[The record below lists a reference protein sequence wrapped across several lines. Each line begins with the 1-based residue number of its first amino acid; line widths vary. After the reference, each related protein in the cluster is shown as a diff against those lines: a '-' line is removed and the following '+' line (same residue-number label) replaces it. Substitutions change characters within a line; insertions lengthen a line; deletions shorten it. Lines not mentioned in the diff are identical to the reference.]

1 MYTLT
6 INFTSKYV
14 DCIEQVSLNLFVLS
28 HNLNFNRCEIPRVIP
43 GCSQQFELWG
53 ISALFKKIL
62 LLLMVCRYF
71 SFSSKNTHV
80 IGPLKNLLIV
90 KPLTPRSDSQF
101 PPPATTYFL
110 LNKLQEFGGRSRQQ
124 LLFVMFEYS
133 HYLFAG

>member
-1 MYTLT
+1 M
-6 INFTSKYV
+6 K
-14 DCIEQVSLNLFVLS
+14 SLVLYLVVHSNLSFGKFQLY
-28 HNLNFNRCEIPRVIP
+28 L
-43 GCSQQFELWG
+43 
-53 ISALFKKIL
+53 KKIL

-90 KPLTPRSDSQF
+90 NPLTPRSDSQF
-101 PPPATTYFL
+101 SPPASTYFL